1 MTYLQA
7 LTFGLLQGITEFL
20 PVSSSGHLV
29 LLRTLFR
36 LRDVPRLFDVI
47 LHGAT
52 LLVVFTVFRRRIG
65 ELLAA
70 LFRFLVRQGRPED
83 GPRLRLVGVILLATI
98 LTGVI
103 GLSIKDIGAENHPKL
118 VSAFFLVSAA
128 FLVFSGR
135 RPTAGGESPR
145 GENRG
150 EAPGPGVK
158 EAIVVGVAQ
167 GIGVLPGI
175 SRSGAT
181 ISAAL
186 LTGMD
191 RREAGE
197 FSFLLSI
204 PAVLGALILESRKLG
219 ELTAAVSPG
228 PLAAG
233 FAAAFITGFLALRLL
248 LGLVRRG
255 RLGWF
260 ALYLVPLGIG
270 GLFFL

>member
-158 EAIVVGVAQ
+158 EAIVVGVAW
-167 GIGVLPGI
+167 GW
-175 SRSGAT
+175 
-181 ISAAL
+181 
-186 LTGMD
+186 TGGK
-191 RREAGE
+191 RG
-197 FSFLLSI
+197 S
-204 PAVLGALILESRKLG
+204 
-219 ELTAAVSPG
+219 SPFFFPSPQFWG
-228 PLAAG
+228 P
-233 FAAAFITGFLALRLL
+233 
-248 LGLVRRG
+248 
-255 RLGWF
+255 
-260 ALYLVPLGIG
+260 
-270 GLFFL
+270 